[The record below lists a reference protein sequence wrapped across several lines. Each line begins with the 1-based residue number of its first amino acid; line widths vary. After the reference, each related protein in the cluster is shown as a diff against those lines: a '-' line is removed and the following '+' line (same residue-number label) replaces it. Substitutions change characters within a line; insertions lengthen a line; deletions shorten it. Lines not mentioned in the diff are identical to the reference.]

1 MFKLPL
7 ELVYGTYR
15 KWVANPK
22 YRWWVVAGTLL
33 YLVSPFDFSPDVLPL
48 VGEIDD
54 AIVVTMLATEMIGV
68 LRDWSATKKQTTK
81 VDAPVG
87 ETIEAQVVEVV

>member
-1 MFKLPL
+1 
-7 ELVYGTYR
+7 
-15 KWVANPK
+15 
-22 YRWWVVAGTLL
+22 
-33 YLVSPFDFSPDVLPL
+33 
-48 VGEIDD
+48 
-54 AIVVTMLATEMIGV
+54 